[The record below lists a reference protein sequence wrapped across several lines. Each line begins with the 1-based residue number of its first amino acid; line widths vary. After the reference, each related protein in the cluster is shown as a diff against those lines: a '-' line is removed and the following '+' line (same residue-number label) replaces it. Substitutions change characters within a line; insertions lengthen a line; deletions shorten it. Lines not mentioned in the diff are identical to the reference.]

1 METTSPSENRQPL
14 LRISNLRFGYDDDA
28 LFENFSLDI
37 PAQSITALVG
47 PNGAG
52 KSTLLHCIT
61 GFLRPFAGE
70 IRLAETPIFNDI
82 ENARR
87 QMGYLSDDFGLY
99 DQLTARQ
106 NMASIATAHGKD
118 DNRIL
123 SAAADANLNDLLERY
138 PNTLSRGQR
147 QRLGIAMAIL
157 HSPLLLLLD
166 EPASGLDPIARGDL
180 SSLLKRLRDNGTTLI
195 VSSHILSELREYAT
209 HYAIIDKGALQ
220 DAGELAATVTW
231 RCRLSTAAALEPLQA
246 VLNGRPD
253 IRIDEQ
259 DNDTI
264 FFHMSSGEDA
274 AGILRELINAE
285 LPVCEFSRVEG
296 DIERIYRN
304 RLSKQP

>member
-1 METTSPSENRQPL
+1 MTPSP
-14 LRISNLRFGYDDDA
+14 A
-28 LFENFSLDI
+28 
-37 PAQSITALVG
+37 
-47 PNGAG
+47 
-52 KSTLLHCIT
+52 
-61 GFLRPFAGE
+61 
-70 IRLAETPIFNDI
+70 
-82 ENARR
+82 
-87 QMGYLSDDFGLY
+87 
-99 DQLTARQ
+99 
-106 NMASIATAHGKD
+106 AT
-118 DNRIL
+118 
-123 SAAADANLNDLLERY
+123 
-138 PNTLSRGQR
+138 
-147 QRLGIAMAIL
+147 
-157 HSPLLLLLD
+157 
-166 EPASGLDPIARGDL
+166 L

-304 RLSKQP
+304 RHLQTAMNAELSRLLWINLRWQRLLFVPTIAGLLGLPRPTQPPTNRTTSKGTSCPSSISAPASGDASASSNRCPKMSATAPSTGKSCCPSHRGS